1 MTLQHGVEF
10 EEYYRCYVVGQEKV
24 HIMKYD
30 PRAPHHERYVKGN
43 PPPSTRRCGI
53 GWRRM
58 RWRCAGRWATT

>member
-30 PRAPHHERYVKGN
+30 PRAAA
-43 PPPSTRRCGI
+43 S
-53 GWRRM
+53 
-58 RWRCAGRWATT
+58 